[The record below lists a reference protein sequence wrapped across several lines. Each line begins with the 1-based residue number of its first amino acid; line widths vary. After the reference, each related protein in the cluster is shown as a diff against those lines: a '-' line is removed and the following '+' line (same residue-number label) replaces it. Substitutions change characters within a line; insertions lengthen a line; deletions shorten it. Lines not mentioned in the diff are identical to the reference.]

1 MVHDPFMYSLKTH
14 KLKNKM
20 TYEEFKNIQSKNL
33 DDISINTLKKLAKMF
48 SVNYAG
54 KSKKEIAN
62 MIYNL
67 RGVKICN
74 CL

>member
-1 MVHDPFMYSLKTH
+1 
-14 KLKNKM
+14 
-20 TYEEFKNIQSKNL
+20 
-33 DDISINTLKKLAKMF
+33 MF
-48 SVNYAG
+48 RVNYAG